1 MKFNFTTIQTKYA
14 AMTKIAAVF
23 AIAVAFSSCKTD
35 VQQPESISALAIT
48 NVATKNTSLDF
59 YIGNQ
64 KVSNLPYGQKVGYI
78 GANPGIYSGTVTE
91 KDGAKSLYTANF
103 TLINGAYH
111 SLYILSKADSISY
124 LTVKDEFVTPP
135 SGKARVRFI
144 NLSADAPAVKLEING
159 DTTAFA
165 NRTFKTFTAF
175 KSVNPQTTVTL
186 TLRDQ
191 SSNAVLATL
200 PNVEFRDQTYYTVL
214 AQGLINTT
222 DATVKL
228 SLQVSKHVLQ

>member
-1 MKFNFTTIQTKYA
+1 MKFNLTTIQKKYTGICR
-14 AMTKIAAVF
+14 MAVVF
-23 AIAVAFSSCKTD
+23 VIAVSFSSCKTD

-48 NVATKNTSLDF
+48 NVATKSSSYDF

-64 KVSNLPYGQKVGYI
+64 KVANLPYGQKVGYI
-78 GANPGIYSGTVTE
+78 GASPGIYSGTVTD
-91 KDGAKSLYTANF
+91 KDGAKSLYSANF

-111 SLYILSKADSISY
+111 SLYILSKGDSISY
-124 LTVKDEFVTPP
+124 LNVKDEFVTPP

-144 NLSADAPAVKLEING
+144 NLGADAPAVSLEITG
-159 DTTAFA
+159 DTT
-165 NRTFKTFTAF
+165 TFTALTYKNFTAF
-175 KSVNPQTTVTL
+175 KSVSPQTAVTIN
-186 TLRDQ
+186 LRDKTT
-191 SSNAVLATL
+191 NAVLATL
-200 PNVEFRDQTYYTVL
+200 PNVEFRDQSYYTVL